1 MRLGRLRASD
11 LSQIFQLP
19 LAIAATVGNI
29 IYGKLD
35 LTLGAILALT
45 LSGGSWFGAKL
56 AHAVPRTTLRGIVCG
71 ALVIIGLVI
80 LGNVG
85 WRLIGRVRPP
95 GPPRSGFAI
104 AAPPKFGCA
113 VIVNPYRSG
122 ALDPSRGAGF
132 VAIHT
137 DVEYDDIAP
146 GAVAVSAE
154 HRRQWIVQK
163 EQKC

>member
-1 MRLGRLRASD
+1 MS
-11 LSQIFQLP
+11 
-19 LAIAATVGNI
+19 
-29 IYGKLD
+29 
-35 LTLGAILALT
+35 
-45 LSGGSWFGAKL
+45 
-56 AHAVPRTTLRGIVCG
+56 VP
-71 ALVIIGLVI
+71 
-80 LGNVG
+80 
-85 WRLIGRVRPP
+85 PP
-95 GPPRSGFAI
+95 APPRSGFAVV
-104 AAPPKFGCA
+104 APAKFGCA
-113 VIVNPYRSG
+113 VFVNRYRSG